1 MDTII
6 ILFGRMRKTD
16 FSNVSRE
23 KLQSTKIR
31 AAAIMNIETLQQE
44 VESSYDDMGM
54 GTKA

>member
-1 MDTII
+1 MDNII